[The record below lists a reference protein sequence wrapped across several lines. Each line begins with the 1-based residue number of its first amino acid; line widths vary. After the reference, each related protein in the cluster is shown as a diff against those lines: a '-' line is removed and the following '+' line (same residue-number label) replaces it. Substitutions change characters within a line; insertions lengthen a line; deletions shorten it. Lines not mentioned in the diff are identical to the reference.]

1 MIKSLAPLLALLM
14 IMPSSGDELSA
25 SYAEV
30 QYLQGVMYDTG
41 KGVPQDSQ
49 EALRLYTLAA
59 ERDYGAA
66 QIMLGVMYA
75 EGSGVSLDYV
85 MAYMWFSL
93 AARQV
98 AEDAKRYRAK
108 VVRSM
113 TSEQIAQAQQLVRE
127 WLVEHPRSSAPIEK
141 IR

>member
-1 MIKSLAPLLALLM
+1 MIKSFVLSLTLVM
-14 IMPSSGDELSA
+14 TTVSFGDELSA

-41 KGVPQDSQ
+41 KGVQQNSQ
-49 EALRLYTLAA
+49 EALRLYILAA
-59 ERDYGAA
+59 ERDHGAA

-85 MAYMWFSL
+85 LAYMWFSL

-98 AEDAKRYRAK
+98 AEDAKRYRVKIA
-108 VVRSM
+108 RSM
-113 TSEQIAQAQQLVRE
+113 TSDQIAHAQQLVRE
-127 WLVEHPRSSAPIEK
+127 WLEEHPRSSAPIEK
-141 IR
+141 NR